1 MTSTLLAEAALDRF
15 GRLDCWVNNAGV
27 MVAAPLLEL
36 SSADLSRSY
45 EVNLLGTFHGLQAA
59 ATVMIDAGRGGR
71 IVNVSSEA
79 GLRAWPL
86 YGAYAPTKFAQIGL
100 TQVAA
105 LELARHGILVNAV
118 CPGLV
123 ETDMVREKWPIEAAL
138 SGMTVEAIRAEAN
151 GATPTGRLS
160 TPEDIGG
167 AVAWL
172 AGPGAANVTGQAI
185 CINGGVTLH

>member
-1 MTSTLLAEAALDRF
+1 
-15 GRLDCWVNNAGV
+15 
-27 MVAAPLLEL
+27 
-36 SSADLSRSY
+36 
-45 EVNLLGTFHGLQAA
+45 
-59 ATVMIDAGRGGR
+59 
-71 IVNVSSEA
+71 VNVSSEA

-105 LELARHGILVNAV
+105 LELAGYGILVNAV

-138 SGMTVEAIRAEAN
+138 SGTTVEAISAEAN
-151 GATPTGRLS
+151 GATPTGRLC

-167 AVAWL
+167 TVAWL

-185 CINGGVTLH
+185 CIDGGVTLH